1 MKKLK
6 SKLSLLLILKS
17 SINSIFLLITYRPLS
32 KVLKFSSPLKKEEQ
46 LALENQILS
55 ETQFESPG

>member
-1 MKKLK
+1 M
-6 SKLSLLLILKS
+6 
-17 SINSIFLLITYRPLS
+17 
-32 KVLKFSSPLKKEEQ
+32 LKFSSPLKKEEQ

>member
-6 SKLSLLLILKS
+6 SKLSHSLILRS
-17 SINSIFLLITYRPLS
+17 SINLIFLLITFRPLS
-32 KVLKFSSPLKKEEQ
+32 KMLKFSSPLKKEEQ

>member
-6 SKLSLLLILKS
+6 SKLSHSLILRS
-17 SINSIFLLITYRPLS
+17 SIYLIFLLITFRPLS
-32 KVLKFSSPLKKEEQ
+32 KMLKFSSPLKKEEQ